1 MQRFIVFSKNK
12 IFISLTV
19 LLLLA
24 IFVIIRECN
33 YPLLSHL
40 KIFEFLFV
48 PKYTE
53 KIFYN
58 LSLSYIAAYI
68 FYVIQIFIP
77 QTIKNKKAWNILI
90 VDFQKEYR
98 LAKEFLFLVSQ
109 IVKMTENS
117 QIQYKTSTYPIYYKE
132 SDCHSY
138 NILKRF
144 SEIGTLEQL
153 VKDIQQQF
161 ISIENNKYY
170 DELDLYII
178 EFHSLFPLAE
188 IQKCLDC
195 IIYSFKSMNKLN
207 VVSNDLLSPIEQF
220 LNRMAHIM
228 PNYTKTAI
236 TQCTDSLL
244 ITKYENA
251 IKSSCLS
258 ESKFALRMK
267 EKSDNAN
274 RVAHSSHILT
284 DKFIEI

>member
-12 IFISLTV
+12 IFISLT
-19 LLLLA
+19 LLLLPA

-33 YPLLSHL
+33 YPLLYHSR
-40 KIFEFLFV
+40 IFEFIFV

-53 KIFYN
+53 KILYN

-77 QTIKNKKAWNILI
+77 QTIKNKRACNILI
-90 VDFQKEYR
+90 TKFQKEYR
-98 LAKEFLFLVSQ
+98 LTKEFLFLVSQ
-109 IVKMTENS
+109 IVKMTESS
-117 QIQYKTSTYPIYYKE
+117 QIQYKSSTAPVYYEE
-132 SDCHSY
+132 SDYHNY

-144 SEIGTLEQL
+144 SEIGTLKLL

-161 ISIENNKYY
+161 IAIENNKYY
-170 DELDLYII
+170 DELDSYII

-207 VVSNDLLSPIEQF
+207 VVSNDLLSPIKQF
-220 LNRMAHIM
+220 LNQMAHIM
-228 PNYTKTAI
+228 PKYTKVTI
-236 TQCTDSLL
+236 TQCTDSS
-244 ITKYENA
+244 IINKYENA
-251 IKSSCLS
+251 FKSSGLN

-267 EKSDNAN
+267 EKSDNAIS
-274 RVAHSSHILT
+274 VAHPSQVLT
-284 DKFIEI
+284 DNLI